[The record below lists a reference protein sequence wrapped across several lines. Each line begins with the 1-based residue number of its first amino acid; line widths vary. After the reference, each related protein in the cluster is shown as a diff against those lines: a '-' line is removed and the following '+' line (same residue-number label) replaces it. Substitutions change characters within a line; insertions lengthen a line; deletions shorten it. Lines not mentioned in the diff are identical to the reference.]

1 MALTLVTGA
10 TGFIGSHVVTQLL
23 ERGEPVRV
31 LVRNP
36 AKLGDVGLGSDTP
49 GLEVAVGDLLEPH
62 TLPAALEGV
71 THVHHIAGV
80 ISTDRRDAQ
89 KMFDLNLA
97 TTRNLFDAV
106 ERAEVEKVVYLASI
120 FALSGGEPTPAS
132 EESPWL
138 QNGLRVPYVQAKR
151 EAELHVRGLAER
163 GAPIVFVYPCFCY
176 GPGDVYNSS
185 SELLVGF
192 LEGKIPAYVNGGHNA
207 MDVRDAAHGLLL
219 GMERGKPGERYIV
232 GGENVS
238 FEQLFALL
246 ARITG
251 RRAPRIK
258 LPPAL
263 ARVAGRI
270 AERVMKNPPL
280 TEQIA
285 LMTERHWYYDD
296 GKARRNLGYESRP
309 LEQTMRDAVA
319 WWKERGVG

>member
-10 TGFIGSHVVTQLL
+10 TGFIGSHVVSQLL

-36 AKLGDVGLGSDTP
+36 AKLADVGLGPDTQ
-49 GLEVAVGDLLEPH
+49 GLDVAVGDLLEPD

-80 ISTDRRDAQ
+80 ISTNRRDAQ
-89 KMFDLNLA
+89 KMFELNVT
-97 TTRNLFDAV
+97 TTRNLFEAV
-106 ERAEVEKVVYLASI
+106 ERAEVKKIVYLASI
-120 FALSGGEPTPAS
+120 FALSGGQPTPAN

-138 QNGLRVPYVQAKR
+138 QEGLRVPYVQAKR

-192 LEGKIPAYVNGGHNA
+192 LRGRMPAYVNGGHNA
-207 MDVRDAAHGLLL
+207 MDVRDAARGLLL
-219 GMERGKPGERYIV
+219 GMDRGQPGERYIL

-238 FEQLFALL
+238 FEQMFALL

-263 ARVAGRI
+263 ARSAGRI
-270 AERVMKNPPL
+270 AERVLKDPPL
-280 TEQIA
+280 TEQAA

-296 GKARRNLGYESRP
+296 SKARRELGYRSRP
-309 LEQTMRDAVA
+309 LEQTMREAVQ
-319 WWKERGVG
+319 WWQQRGL